1 MPRELIDRLRTFH
14 EHHFPNLEARFR
26 RLVKEGQKPTTLF
39 IGCSDSRLVPHLLMD
54 AQPGEVF
61 VVRNAGNFVPPY
73 EEAYGFHGTSAS
85 IEFAVLVLEVADIV
99 VCGHS
104 HCGAIRALYQQPHP
118 EARHMTRWL
127 ELARDAV
134 LPVAASEEALRQ
146 TEQRSV
152 VLQIDH
158 LMTFPMVSSRVERG
172 ELRIHGWHYIIEEG
186 RVLALDTATGEFLPV
201 SVEAPSTP
209 RPAGDAGGG

>member
-14 EHHFPNLEARFR
+14 EHHFPELEARFR
-26 RLVKEGQKPTTLF
+26 RLVKEGQQPSTLF
-39 IGCSDSRLVPHLLMD
+39 IGCSDSRLMPHLLMD

-85 IEFAVLVLEVADIV
+85 IEFAVLVLKVSDIV

-104 HCGAIRALYQQPHP
+104 HCGAIRALYQEPP
-118 EARHMTRWL
+118 AEARHMTRWL
-127 ELARDAV
+127 DLAREAV
-134 LPVAASEEALRQ
+134 LPARESEEVLRR

-158 LMTFPMVSSRVERG
+158 LLSFPMVRSRVERG
-172 ELRIHGWHYIIEEG
+172 ELRLHGWHYIIEDG
-186 RVLALDTATGEFLPV
+186 QVLALDTATGDFLPV
-201 SVEAPSTP
+201 RPDAASAPT
-209 RPAGDAGGG
+209 RLT